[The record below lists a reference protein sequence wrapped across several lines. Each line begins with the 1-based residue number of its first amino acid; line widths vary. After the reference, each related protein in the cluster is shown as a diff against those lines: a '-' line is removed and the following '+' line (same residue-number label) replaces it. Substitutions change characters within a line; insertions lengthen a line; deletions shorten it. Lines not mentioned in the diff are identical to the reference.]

1 MSDVF
6 RPTKIAGAIALLL
19 VAIAFAVGAVSERL
33 HIGPGLGSALATA
46 TADAEFR
53 VRVEFPFKP
62 EGFHFTFLQRF
73 GIVAGAD
80 DTSVTIRRVR
90 PDGVREIASQ
100 YWVRSIELAQ

>member
-6 RPTKIAGAIALLL
+6 GPTKLAGVIILLL
-19 VAIAFAVGAVSERL
+19 VAAAFGVGALSERL
-33 HIGPGLGSALATA
+33 HIGPGLGAALATA
-46 TADAEFR
+46 GAEAEFR

-73 GIVAGAD
+73 GIIAGAD
-80 DTSVTIRRVR
+80 DTSVTIRRVE
-90 PDGVREIASQ
+90 PAGVREIASQ